1 MTYEEDDKC
10 ETNHKL
16 SLEWSYF
23 EEGDLKILLKIKKIL
38 ELDFPVNELLK
49 ISKNLPSTIKED
61 ISDIHANYYMKELGE
76 YAKYFRI
83 KG

>member
-1 MTYEEDDKC
+1 MELFWRGWPKNSIKD
-10 ETNHKL
+10 
-16 SLEWSYF
+16 
-23 EEGDLKILLKIKKIL
+23 KKIL

-61 ISDIHANYYMKELGE
+61 ISDIHVNYYMKELGE